1 MSLLS
6 LPTELLQLT
15 LEHLDRQSD
24 INALVQTCHHL
35 YDNLNGA
42 LYRRNVKL
50 FNRSALL
57 WAARFG
63 HEGTAAKSLKEEPFF
78 EIHDENG
85 LTPLL
90 LAINS
95 NSESI
100 FRQLLMLT
108 GLNLE
113 AKGWIRRT
121 PLATAAWHGRQKMVK
136 LLLEKGADLERR
148 DQDCQTP
155 LMLAA
160 VNGHEEVVKL
170 LLNNGASLECKDKLG
185 QTAISWAAEH
195 GHAKTVEL
203 LLAKG
208 AVPNSSDNYGRTP
221 LSFAAE
227 NGHDTVAKLLLEA
240 GADPDSKAMNGNTP
254 LIYAAM
260 FTRGALAVIRLLLEA
275 GSDPTIM
282 NNGGLTA
289 VLVASTDWGTK
300 DPDILVVNLLLEE
313 TTRWMRVRAAYYNC
327 GW

>member
-6 LPTELLQLT
+6 LSTELLQLI
-15 LEHLDRQSD
+15 LERLDRQSD
-24 INALVQTCHHL
+24 INALVQTCHHF
-35 YDNLNGA
+35 YDNFNGA
-42 LYRRNVKL
+42 LYRLNVKL

-63 HEGTAAKSLKEEPFF
+63 HEGTAAKSLKEGAFV

-95 NSESI
+95 NCESI
-100 FRQLLMLT
+100 FRRLLMLT
-108 GLNLE
+108 GLDLE
-113 AKGWIRRT
+113 AKGWVRRT
-121 PLATAAWHGRQKMVK
+121 PLATAAWLGRQEMVK
-136 LLLEKGADLERR
+136 LLLEKGADLESR

-155 LMLAA
+155 LILAA
-160 VNGHEEVVKL
+160 VDGHEEIVKL
-170 LLNNGASLECKDKLG
+170 LLDNGASLECKDILG

-203 LLAKG
+203 LLARG
-208 AVPNSSDNYGRTP
+208 AVPDSSDNYGRTP
-221 LSFAAE
+221 LSFAAKK
-227 NGHDTVAKLLLEA
+227 GHDTVAKLLLEA
-240 GADPDSKAMNGNTP
+240 GADPNSKTMNGNTP

-260 FTRGALAVIRLLLEA
+260 YAREAVAVIRLLLEA

-282 NNGGLTA
+282 NNGGHTA
-289 VLVASTDWGTK
+289 VLLASTDWGTK
-300 DPDILVVNLLLEE
+300 DPNIVVVNLLLQE

-327 GW
+327 SW